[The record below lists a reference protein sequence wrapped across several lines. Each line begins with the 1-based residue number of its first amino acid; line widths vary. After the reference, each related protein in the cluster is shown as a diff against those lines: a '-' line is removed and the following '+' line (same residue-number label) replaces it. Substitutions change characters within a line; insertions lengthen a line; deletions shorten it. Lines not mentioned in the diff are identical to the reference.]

1 MEYRVE
7 ILGGALRGAKPEELE
22 ALLNEVA
29 EDNWLLS
36 RLSYKPNTNQMWVI
50 LQREGEGQNLRP
62 RPRSWLADWS

>member
-62 RPRSWLADWS
+62 RSWLADWS

>member
-50 LQREGEGQNLRP
+50 LQREGEGQSLRP
-62 RPRSWLADWS
+62 RRRSWLADWS